1 MTLTPRELLQYLARE
16 PINLGDNFWRLK
28 LNRDFSDISDILNY
42 PELTPKQQY
51 YFAYH
56 LTNKNIVQIIRYL
69 ELIDVAVYDLL
80 LMLDTSDTIYLVL
93 TAGQNPQVFREDR
106 VLNALYQLELVNY
119 RIVEYDIPV
128 DVIYDGLSVLR
139 EAASH
144 NDQYYSNEDTIVIRI
159 YA

>member
-1 MTLTPRELLQYLARE
+1 MTLTPRELLQYLAIE

-28 LNRDFSDISDILNY
+28 LSRDFSDISHILDY

-56 LTNKNIVQIIRYL
+56 LANKNIVQIIRYL
-69 ELIDVAVYDLL
+69 EIIDVGVYDLL
-80 LMLDTSDTIYLVL
+80 MMLDTSDRIYLVL
-93 TAGQNPQVFREDR
+93 TAGENPRIFREDTTQ
-106 VLNALYQLELVNY
+106 NSLYQLELVNY
-119 RIVEYDIPV
+119 RVVEYDIPV
-128 DVIYDGLSVLR
+128 DEIYDGLSVLR

-144 NDQYYSNEDTIVIRI
+144 NNQYYSNEDSIVIRI